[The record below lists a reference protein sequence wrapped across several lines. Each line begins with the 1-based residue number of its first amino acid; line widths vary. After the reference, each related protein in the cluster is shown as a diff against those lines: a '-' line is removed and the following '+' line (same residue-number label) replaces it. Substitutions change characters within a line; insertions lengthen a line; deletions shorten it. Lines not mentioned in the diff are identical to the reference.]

1 MNNLPPDC
9 SIGMLLGITHRKMS
23 QQLLQRLKPYDIS
36 PEQWSVLYQ
45 IYQAEGLNQKEIA
58 AKAVKDQPTTTRIID
73 LLDKKGWVRRV
84 NSPQDRRAYLLHL
97 TETGRQLVEKTL
109 PVELDTNHDFVKG
122 ISSAD
127 LKQFRRTLLQIHAN
141 MTESEKQGE
150 ND

>member
-1 MNNLPPDC
+1 MNDLP
-9 SIGMLLGITHRKMS
+9 IGMLLGITHRKMS
-23 QQLLQRLKPYDIS
+23 QQLSLSLKPYDIS
-36 PEQWSVLYQ
+36 PEQWLVLYQ

-97 TETGRQLVEKTL
+97 TGAGRQLVEKTL
-109 PVELDTNHDFVKG
+109 PVERDVNLDFVKG
-122 ISSAD
+122 ISSD
-127 LKQFRRTLLQIHAN
+127 ELQQFRQTLLQIHAN
-141 MTESEKQGE
+141 ISESEQQGE

>member
-9 SIGMLLGITHRKMS
+9 SIGMLLGITHRKMI
-23 QQLLQRLKPYDIS
+23 QQLMHRLKPYDIS

-97 TETGRQLVEKTL
+97 TKAGRQLVEETL
-109 PVELDTNHDFVKG
+109 PIERDANHDFVKG
-122 ISSAD
+122 ITPVD
-127 LKQFRRTLLQIHAN
+127 MEQFRQTLLQIHAN
-141 MTESEKQGE
+141 MTESKKQGE
-150 ND
+150 TD

>member
-23 QQLLQRLKPYDIS
+23 QQLMHRLKPYDIS

-73 LLDKKGWVRRV
+73 LLDKKGWVQRV

-97 TETGRQLVEKTL
+97 TEAGRQLVEETL
-109 PVELDTNHDFVKG
+109 PVERGANHDFVNG
-122 ISSAD
+122 ISPAD
-127 LKQFRRTLLQIHAN
+127 LEQFRQTLLQVHAN
-141 MTESEKQGE
+141 LTQSEKQGE

>member
-1 MNNLPPDC
+1 MHNLPPDC

-23 QQLLQRLKPYDIS
+23 QQLTNRLKPYDIS
-36 PEQWSVLYQ
+36 PEQWIVLYQ

-97 TETGRQLVEKTL
+97 TEAGRQVVEKTL
-109 PVELDTNHDFVKG
+109 PLERDVNLDFVKG
-122 ISSAD
+122 ISSD
-127 LKQFRRTLLQIHAN
+127 ELQQFRQTLLQIHAN
-141 MTESEKQGE
+141 ISESEKQGE

>member
-1 MNNLPPDC
+1 MHNLPPDC

-23 QQLLQRLKPYDIS
+23 QQLTHRLKPYDIS

-73 LLDKKGWVRRV
+73 LLDKKGWVQRV

-97 TETGRQLVEKTL
+97 TEAGRLLIEKTL
-109 PVELDTNHDFVKG
+109 PFEREANQDFVKG
-122 ISSAD
+122 ISSDD
-127 LKQFRRTLLQIHAN
+127 LKLFRQTLLQIHAN
-141 MTESEKQGE
+141 ISESEKQGE

>member
-1 MNNLPPDC
+1 MNDLP
-9 SIGMLLGITHRKMS
+9 IGMLLGITHRKMS
-23 QQLLQRLKPYDIS
+23 QQLSLSLKPYDIS
-36 PEQWSVLYQ
+36 PEQWLVLYQ

-97 TETGRQLVEKTL
+97 TEAGRQLVEKTL
-109 PVELDTNHDFVKG
+109 PVERDVNLDFVKG
-122 ISSAD
+122 LSSD
-127 LKQFRRTLLQIHAN
+127 ELQQFRQTLLQIHAN
-141 MTESEKQGE
+141 ISESEQQGE